1 LKNLQN
7 ALSFCISAN
16 KKVQLMAWRLP
27 MKRATILLSVLVLL
41 FSLFMVSCEAMFTTN
56 IFGKLTHPTPSVAD
70 MQSKTPSE
78 MQDYVS
84 SAQNIKQLAD
94 DPSLKAAALA
104 NMAGV
109 YGGGTTTAD
118 QQTAAIVAADISIK
132 TVPDALGLS
141 GSVLSALTSGST
153 LSSGSATDVA
163 SFIKNVL
170 PPDIKGSVAPG
181 AAMPSSFSDMINA
194 YLQANSAYQAL
205 GTGVGSDGGYA
216 PGLNLSSSEK
226 ADIAVNAV
234 IAGLIASVA
243 PTGPSPVADAL
254 WSALIDPTNAASFI
268 GTSTTFSALTNA
280 GPVAKLVA
288 QTSLGSMF
296 K

>member
-1 LKNLQN
+1 
-7 ALSFCISAN
+7 
-16 KKVQLMAWRLP
+16 
-27 MKRATILLSVLVLL
+27 MKRATILFSMLVLL
-41 FSLFMVSCEAMFTTN
+41 FSLLMVSCEAMFTTN
-56 IFGKLTHPTPSVAD
+56 IFGKLTHPKPSVAD
-70 MQSKTPSE
+70 MQSKTPAE

-84 SAQNIKQLAD
+84 STQNMNQLAD

-104 NMAGV
+104 NMAAV
-109 YGGGTTTAD
+109 YGTGGTSAD
-118 QQTAAIVAADISIK
+118 QQTAAIVAAQISIS

-141 GSVLSALTSGST
+141 GSVLSALTGGSA
-153 LSSGSATDVA
+153 LSSGSANDVA
-163 SFIKNVL
+163 SFIKDVL

-181 AAMPSSFSDMINA
+181 AAMPSSFNDMIGA

-234 IAGLIASVA
+234 IADLISTVV
-243 PTGPSPVADAL
+243 PSGTDAQKAQAL
-254 WSALIDPTNAASFI
+254 WSALTDPTNAASFI
-268 GTSTTFSALTNA
+268 NPSPTFSALTSV
-280 GPVAKLVA
+280 GSVANLVD